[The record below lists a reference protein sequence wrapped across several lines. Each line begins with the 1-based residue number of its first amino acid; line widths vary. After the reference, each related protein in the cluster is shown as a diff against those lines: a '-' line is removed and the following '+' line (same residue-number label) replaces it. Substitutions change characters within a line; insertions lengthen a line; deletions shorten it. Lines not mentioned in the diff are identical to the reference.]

1 MASKTISRILNRS
14 AKNIYSSSFSEN
26 DSGDD
31 SFTSFYF
38 DESEPN
44 ANSDNKHDLTENDYS
59 EQKKEE
65 SFSGRGRIVFEHFE
79 KEKKFLGTISSIDH
93 SEHTFSAILI
103 SSDDLIT
110 RDVVFSIDDLPKELK
125 NFVEIGR
132 RIIYIY
138 GKQYRNGTVTNV
150 SNIYFRNN
158 SRWTQREIE
167 LKENEAKELYDLLND
182 DDDK

>member
-167 LKENEAKELYDLLND
+167 LKEKIANEIYDLLND
-182 DDDK
+182 VGDN